1 MRAPSSLLL
10 IFSSDDTPP
19 EMFDSKQSRKG
30 ISASTVIVV
39 LNLVQLWDAS
49 EAVGVADR
57 HSREKHRQHTRTHQ
71 YFLSS
76 NQIFNQICLRSPE
89 IAVPL
94 ST

>member
-1 MRAPSSLLL
+1 
-10 IFSSDDTPP
+10 
-19 EMFDSKQSRKG
+19 MFDSKQSRKG

-57 HSREKHRQHTRTHQ
+57 HSREKHRQHTCTHQ

-76 NQIFNQICLRSPE
+76 NQTFLLALAKDRGPFVAGDFSVSLTKNLYNSGSLINS
-89 IAVPL
+89 
-94 ST
+94 S